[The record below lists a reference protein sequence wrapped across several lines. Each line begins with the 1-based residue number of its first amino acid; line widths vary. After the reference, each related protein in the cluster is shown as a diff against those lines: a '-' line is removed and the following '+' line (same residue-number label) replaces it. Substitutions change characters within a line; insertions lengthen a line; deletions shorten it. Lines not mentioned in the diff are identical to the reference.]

1 MKQIRLIILIT
12 LMLGMTL
19 IIADYAYASEG
30 IKTISSQEVE
40 RIIKEYIVHNTP
52 WTEDQINI
60 KNISVSNKLILPA
73 NWNYNITPAPRS
85 SMIGRSAFLL
95 DITNEDNSVQSSWVS
110 ADIEVWVDVVLLSK
124 PLRERQMVDA
134 ADVYVGRKELSKLP
148 AGYIDD
154 IKYVTGKRV
163 KRFAGTNSILTE
175 NVLED
180 PPVFKRGDKVFIVA
194 ESEVLKVT
202 AVGVAGE
209 DGYKGRPVRVTNMQ
223 SKKEVIGEVVDNG
236 TVSVNFR

>member
-30 IKTISSQEVE
+30 LKTISSQEVG
-40 RIIKEYIVHNTP
+40 RIIMEYMVHNTP

-60 KNISVSNKLILPA
+60 KNISVSNKLILA
-73 NWNYNITPAPRS
+73 DNWSYNITPAPRS

-95 DITNEDNSVQSSWVS
+95 DITNEDNSIQSSWVS
-110 ADIEVWVDVVLLSK
+110 ADIEVWVDVLLSSK
-124 PLRERQMVDA
+124 PLKEKQMVEEDKI
-134 ADVYVGRKELSKLP
+134 YMGKKELSKLP

-154 IKYVTGKRV
+154 IKQVSGKRV
-163 KRFAGTNSILTE
+163 KRFIGANSILTE
-175 NVLED
+175 NILEE
-180 PPVFKRGDKVFIVA
+180 PPVFKRGDKVFIIA

-202 AVGVAGE
+202 AVGLAGE
-209 DGYKGRPVRVTNMQ
+209 DGYRGRTVRITNMY
-223 SKKEVIGEVVDNG
+223 SKKEVIGNVIDNG
-236 TVSVNFR
+236 TVSVKW

>member
-1 MKQIRLIILIT
+1 
-12 LMLGMTL
+12 MLGMTL

-52 WTEDQINI
+52 WTGDQINI

-73 NWNYNITPAPRS
+73 DWNYNITPAPRS

-134 ADVYVGRKELSKLP
+134 DDIYVGKKELSKLP

-154 IKYVTGKRV
+154 IKHVSGKRV

-175 NVLED
+175 NVLEY

-194 ESEVLKVT
+194 ESEALKVT

-209 DGYKGRPVRVTNMQ
+209 DGYRGRPVRVTNMQ

-236 TVSVNFR
+236 TVIVNFK